1 MGDTNKAIM
10 AQVDREWHAI
20 SNEEALTILETDR
33 GGLSQEQ
40 VKNRL
45 ELYGPNII
53 KKGKET
59 SVWEILLHQITSP
72 LIYVLL
78 GAMAITLAIQHW
90 ADAIVIGIVVVL
102 NAVIGFI
109 QEYRAENAI
118 QALIHL
124 GAPKATVR
132 RQGHHQ
138 DVESSQL
145 VPGDIVLLEAGDIV
159 PADLRL
165 LKSARLQI
173 DESLL
178 TGESVPS
185 QKTTSPID
193 GDVPLAD
200 RDNMAFMGT
209 AVAVGSGNGVVG
221 ATGSATQMGTIAKDI
236 LTTSRAE
243 SPLQQRMKRFA
254 RWVSMAILVVA
265 GISFILGLALGK
277 PLIDM
282 FLTAISLAVSAM
294 PEGLPIVM
302 TIALAVSVQRM
313 AKRNAILR
321 RLPAVET
328 LGSCTVILTDKTG
341 TLTQNMMT
349 VSEVWAG
356 DTLYNVTEEGF
367 TREGE
372 EIAGIE
378 KNTPIYNVLLAGI
391 LANEAILEKGRDE
404 LTTTGDPTEVALLVS
419 GSKAGLEKGELLNE
433 YPLIDMIPFDAR
445 QLYSASIHKLDNR
458 KIVFTK
464 GAPERIVNMC
474 DTQESP
480 KGQVKIEK
488 GKILDEARRMAEEG
502 LRVLAMATAKNDE
515 AAESMVEGK
524 PIGFSFLGLQGMM
537 DPPREDAAGAVSAS
551 HRAGIRVM
559 MVTGDNP
566 ATALVIARKVGISKD
581 DSIAVTGPE
590 LEAMSNKELEAT
602 LESVNVYARV
612 DPSQKLRLVNV
623 LRQKGE
629 IIAVTGDGVND
640 APALKA
646 AHIGTAMGKSGT
658 DVAKEASEMV
668 ITDDNFA
675 TIYAAVE
682 EGRTVF
688 ANIRKA
694 TFFLISSGI
703 GEVILILTSLALRFP
718 LPLLPAQ
725 ILWLNVVTNGVEDVA
740 LAFEPGEEQ
749 QYHKPPRNPKEGIL
763 SRLLIERS
771 LIVGLVMAAGTL
783 AMFMWARNEGAS
795 LEYARVVSLTTLVTF
810 QIFHVFNCRSNQ
822 ISIFRMNPLSNKFLF
837 IGTLLSFAVHLGA
850 MYFEPTQTLLRLEP
864 LDLSTWIRIV
874 PVALSILVVV
884 ELHKIIRR

>member
-1 MGDTNKAIM
+1 MGDKNKTM
-10 AQVDREWHAI
+10 TAQVKRVWHAI
-20 SNEEALTILETDR
+20 SGEEALSSLETGSD
-33 GGLSQEQ
+33 GLSQEQ
-40 VKNRL
+40 VESRL
-45 ELYGPNII
+45 EHYGPNII

-59 SVWEILLHQITSP
+59 SVLDILLHQIASP

-78 GAMAITLAIQHW
+78 GAMVLTLAIQHW

-102 NAVIGFI
+102 NAVIGFT

-124 GAPKATVR
+124 SAPKATVR
-132 RQGHHQ
+132 RKGNRQ
-138 DVESSQL
+138 DVDSSQL
-145 VPGDIVLLEAGDIV
+145 VPGDIILLEAGGIV

-165 LKSARLQI
+165 LKSTRLQI

-185 QKTTSPID
+185 RKTTAIVKEDAP
-193 GDVPLAD
+193 PAD

-209 AVAVGSGNGVVG
+209 AVVVGSGIGVVA
-221 ATGSATQMGTIAKDI
+221 ATGYATQMGTIAKDI

-254 RWVSMAILVVA
+254 RWISIAILA
-265 GISFILGLALGK
+265 ISAFAFLLGLVLGE

-282 FLTAISLAVSAM
+282 FLTAVSLAVSAM

-302 TIALAVSVQRM
+302 TVALAVSVRRM
-313 AKRNAILR
+313 AKHNAILR
-321 RLPAVET
+321 RLPAVEA

-341 TLTQNMMT
+341 TLTQNRMT
-349 VSEVWAG
+349 VKEIWAG
-356 DTLYNVTEEGF
+356 DNLYNVTGESL
-367 TREGE
+367 TREDE
-372 EIAGIE
+372 EIFVIE
-378 KNTPIYNVLLAGI
+378 KGTPIYSVLLAGV
-391 LANEAILEKGRDE
+391 LANEAMLKDGGEE
-404 LTTTGDPTEVALLVS
+404 LTSTGDPTEVALLVS
-419 GSKAGLEKGELLNE
+419 GSKAGLKKDRLLNE
-433 YPLIDMIPFDAR
+433 YPMIDMIPFDAR
-445 QLYSASIHKLDNR
+445 QLYSASIHKVDSR
-458 KIVFTK
+458 RIVFIK
-464 GAPERIVNMC
+464 GAPERILNMC
-474 DTQESP
+474 DTQTVQE
-480 KGQVKIEK
+480 GQVIIDRNKIQYES
-488 GKILDEARRMAEEG
+488 RRMAEEG
-502 LRVLAMATAKNDE
+502 LRVLAMATAENDE
-515 AAESMVEGK
+515 AVESVLEGK
-524 PIGFSFLGLQGMM
+524 PTGFSFLGLQGMM
-537 DPPREDAAGAVSAS
+537 DPPREDAAEAVSAS
-551 HRAGIRVM
+551 HRAGIRVV

-566 ATALVIARKVGISKD
+566 ATALVIARKVGIIKD
-581 DSIAVTGPE
+581 DATAVTGPE
-590 LEAMSNKELEAT
+590 MEVMSDKELEAT
-602 LESVNVYARV
+602 LEKINVYARV
-612 DPSQKLRLVNV
+612 APSQKLRLVNI

-640 APALKA
+640 APALKS
-646 AHIGTAMGKSGT
+646 AHIGIAMGKSGT

-675 TIYAAVE
+675 TIYTAVK

-703 GEVILILTSLALRFP
+703 GEVILIITSIVLRFP

-740 LAFEPGEEQ
+740 LAFEPGEKQ
-749 QYHKPPRNPKEGIL
+749 QYHRPPRDPKEGIL

-783 AMFMWARNEGAS
+783 WMFMWARDGGAS
-795 LEYARVVSLTTLVTF
+795 LEYARVVALTTLVTF
-810 QIFHVFNCRSNQ
+810 QIFHVFNSRSNQ
-822 ISIFRMNPLSNKFLF
+822 TSILRMNPLSNKFLL

-850 MYFEPTQTLLRLEP
+850 MYFEPTQNLLRLEP
-864 LDLSTWIRIV
+864 LDLDTWVRIV
-874 PVALSILVVV
+874 PVAFSVLVVV